1 MTKPDVK
8 NTAEPNCQLSTVN
21 CQLTSVCVYCASSTQ
36 IDEKYFRAAEELG
49 RLIAGHGLTLI
60 TGAGKLGL
68 MNTIENAALE
78 AGGKVTGVIPTFM
91 VREGWHHE
99 GLTELIETPS
109 MHERKQTMA
118 NLRPAGRMRHPG
130 GTARNHHLE
139 AAGTLCEPHRDTQ
152 HRRILRCTAGPA
164 GEGRGGELHAGHPC
178 RHMEGSHHACRGH
191 GAAAQHTEVGQ
202 EHTQVCSHL
211 STVAPPKSDRLP
223 CTRKLHYCGANAY
236 KAYLPNS
243 LCMPTTAM

>member
-36 IDEKYFRAAEELG
+36 IDDKYFRAAEELG
-49 RLIAGHGLTLI
+49 HLIAEHGLTLI

-78 AGGKVTGVIPTFM
+78 AGGKVTGVIPSFM

-99 GLTELIETPS
+99 GLTKLIETPS

-118 NLRPAGRMRHPG
+118 NLSDGIIALPG
-130 GTARNHHLE
+130 GCGTMEELLE
-139 AAGTLCEPHRDTQ
+139 IITWKQLGLYVNPIVILNVDGFYDALLAQLEKAVEENFMRTIHADIWKVASTPVEAMELLLNTPKWDKNIRKFAA
-152 HRRILRCTAGPA
+152 I
-164 GEGRGGELHAGHPC
+164 
-178 RHMEGSHHACRGH
+178 
-191 GAAAQHTEVGQ
+191 
-202 EHTQVCSHL
+202 
-211 STVAPPKSDRLP
+211 
-223 CTRKLHYCGANAY
+223 
-236 KAYLPNS
+236 
-243 LCMPTTAM
+243 